1 MSSSSS
7 SSSAATASSNASS
20 SEKTIS
26 DPAVVVE
33 LQHGHTVEFDT
44 SRIYLGSV
52 LEMQRLGYFGN
63 RVGRAPGAEDVL

>member
-1 MSSSSS
+1 VTMSSSSS
-7 SSSAATASSNASS
+7 SSSAATASSNVSS

-33 LQHGHTVEFDT
+33 LQHGHTVEFGT

-52 LEMQRLGYFGN
+52 LEM
-63 RVGRAPGAEDVL
+63 